1 MNKPELDFKI
11 ALQNNIGLIKAG
23 IWNGTPISMTYGGT
37 GTKLVPVVGGV
48 IVSASDKLEV
58 LGPGV
63 SGQMLVTQGS
73 GASPR
78 WVDAP
83 EEPIPVLW
91 GSFWDNTDQT
101 AVPGTPEAITLS
113 STDPATVGVYLSDGS
128 RINIPQTGSYNLQF
142 SAQFRNV
149 TNNVVHDGTVW
160 LRINGVDVPDSA
172 GFVSVDGQHSGI
184 PGSSIVAWNYILAL
198 SAGDYVEFW
207 WTNDHAD
214 LTLET
219 IAPGVSPVTPGS
231 PSMITTIHLIQG
243 EAIPLT
249 SSIFSGVSSVNGL
262 TGSVTGIATTAGNLS
277 QFGAT
282 TSAQLAGVL
291 TDEIGTGRAVFA
303 TNTTLTNPVMTTP
316 TLGVATA
323 TSLNNITITAP
334 IVGATLT
341 IDGGLLFR
349 TTGTD
354 ITLNG
359 SGLSSNVTLPS
370 TGTLATLA
378 GTETLSGK
386 TLSSVILGTP
396 ASGTL
401 TNCTGLPNSA
411 TTATASSV
419 ADTIVLRNA
428 SQDTAVR
435 DLACRDINASRNVN
449 GDTLNAVSAVTSP
462 TVAATTSVTINGKAL
477 DTIATNMCLTLPAG
491 KGVIPAVQ
499 VICPSAATSLSNVNT
514 VQNVFSPTGY
524 DVISIQ
530 PLTTYM
536 FDGQYLIGSGTT
548 SHSTA
553 MSFLLGG
560 GATVNNVTWSTM
572 TTTLTTIGTSSTTQA
587 TNLFTSVAGGVLN
600 AANTNATCVVVFQGI
615 MRVNS
620 SGGTITPQLTV
631 SAAPGGTNQMLIGSY
646 LRFYPI
652 GANTVNSV
660 GTAII

>member
-620 SGGTITPQLTV
+620 SGGTITPQLTF